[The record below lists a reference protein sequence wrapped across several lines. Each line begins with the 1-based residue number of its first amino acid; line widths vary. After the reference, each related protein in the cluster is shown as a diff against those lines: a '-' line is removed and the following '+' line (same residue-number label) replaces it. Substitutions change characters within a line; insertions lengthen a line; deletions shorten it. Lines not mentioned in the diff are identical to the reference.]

1 MNKTVLFRLC
11 RRDFLLSAPVLVL
24 GSRLAGFASTGP
36 EAFQAAKGLPEVL
49 TSAELAAVEKSV
61 LAKDLKKYFGEGYS
75 CAESMLIVGLH
86 YLDKPE
92 EFVWIAGGFGRG
104 MYHRDVCGIVTG
116 GIMTLGLAA
125 GQLKKERKE
134 AHEWNKQKVEEYWAW
149 WTSQAPLHCTEIRKE
164 GTSFEVCLRL
174 GLLAAVK
181 IEELVSSVRN

>member
-1 MNKTVLFRLC
+1 MSTPALI
-11 RRDFLLSAPVLVL
+11 L
-24 GSRLAGFASTGP
+24 GSSLKGFALTQG
-36 EAFQAAKGLPEVL
+36 AMFQTPPNLPE
-49 TSAELAAVEKSV
+49 ELNPQEQAKVEKSI

-75 CAESMLIVGLH
+75 CAEAMLMVGVH

-92 EFVWIAGGFGRG
+92 ELVWIASGFGRG
-104 MYHRDVCGIVTG
+104 MHQRDLCGIVTG

-134 AHEWNKQKVEEYWAW
+134 AHEWNKQKVQEYWAW
-149 WTSQAPLHCTEIRKE
+149 WTSQAPLRCTEIRKE